1 MMSLLGAGGIELLTD
16 GVREADADNPRGYF
30 ELERVK
36 SLATDNTWLGS
47 ARGKAIKVI
56 SALLEHLPR
65 EHRYKVVLMQRDLDE
80 VLESQARMLERRG
93 VASAARD
100 AGLEAEFAAHLSATE
115 RSLRGDAAFDVHPV
129 SYAALLG
136 APATEI
142 ARVARFVGVELDQIA
157 MRRCV
162 DPALYR
168 CRGGSKIPEV
178 P

>member
-16 GVREADADNPRGYF
+16 GVRQADADNPRGYF

-36 SLATDNTWLGS
+36 SLATENAWLGS

-65 EHRYKVVLMQRDLDE
+65 EHRYKVVFMQRDLGE

-93 VASAARD
+93 VIGAARD

-115 RSLRGDAAFDVHPV
+115 SSLRSDPAFDVHPV

-142 ARVARFVGVELDQIA
+142 ARVARFVGGELDEVA
-157 MRRCV
+157 MRQCV

-168 CRGGSKIPEV
+168 SRGPSEIPEV